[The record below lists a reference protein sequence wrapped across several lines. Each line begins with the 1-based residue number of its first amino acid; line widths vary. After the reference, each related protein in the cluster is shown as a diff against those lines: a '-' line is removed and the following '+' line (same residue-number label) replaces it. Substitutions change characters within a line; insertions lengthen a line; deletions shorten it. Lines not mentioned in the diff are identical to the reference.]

1 MSEAAGKPLPSQ
13 EEIDDAFRKAG
24 GTPKADE
31 VIGTRLHPGGRP
43 RKFETVEDLWT
54 RAEAYIKDRQDK
66 LEPLT
71 VTGLALALGTT
82 RETLMDYEDGRYD
95 GENGQEPQFSYAVK
109 MVKAY
114 VKDYAESQLYK
125 LRNPGGAIFALK
137 NFGWSDKTEVQ
148 TSDPGRDAIAKQAIE
163 LGNGVKV
170 VF

>member
-1 MSEAAGKPLPSQ
+1 MSKKASKPSLTQ
-13 EEIDDAFRKAG
+13 EEIDEAFRKAG
-24 GTPKADE
+24 GKPKADD
-31 VIGTRLHPGGRP
+31 VIGTRFGGRP
-43 RKFETVEDLWT
+43 RKFESVEDLWT
-54 RAEAYIKDRQDK
+54 RAEAYINERQAN

-82 RETLMDYEDGRYD
+82 RETLMDYEDGKYD
-95 GENGQEPQFSYAVK
+95 GADGQEPQFSYAVK

-125 LRNPGGAIFALK
+125 LRNPAGAIFALK

-148 TSDPGRDAIAKQAIE
+148 TSDPGRDALTKQAIE